1 MEKLDIRSL
10 KVNAEPDKLYRVG
23 AYGVGEFEYRKENVS
38 RYFGAELKR

>member
-10 KVNAEPDKLYRVG
+10 KANAEPDKLYRVG
-23 AYGVGEFEYRKENVS
+23 GYGTCEFINRKENVS